1 MDKKKIL
8 DLVFLL
14 TLIVLSNL
22 SYNIK
27 TIKANSTLIV
37 ESGASE
43 NFQKIQDAINAAN
56 PGDVIL
62 VRNGVYYEN
71 VCINKTISLIGE
83 DKNSTIIDGGGVGI
97 VLTIIANNVKVQG
110 FTIQNGG
117 TNLPDRTIFVTN
129 CREVIIENNMIR
141 NSLCGIELRNSN
153 ACKIINNVIMSH
165 SWKGIFIAGNDNEVC
180 CNTIANNSI
189 GVSIAAPVAP
199 PNRFYRN
206 NFVNNTLQAEGTA
219 NWDNGAE
226 GNYWSDYS
234 GEDINGDGIGDT
246 ETPHLGIDFRPL
258 MEPWRSLRTFYV
270 PLGQRIYCIT
280 IFSNS
285 TIASF
290 EFDHLLKRIR
300 FNSTGPYGVFSFCNA
315 SIPKELL
322 IGPFAVSL
330 DDIPITLIVNSNETH
345 SFIYFNY
352 TLSTHKIQIDGS
364 YIKPV
369 ANFAP
374 STFIQATHEP
384 VFFNASLS
392 YDPDGN
398 ITIYYWDFGDGST
411 LENSAFVSHK
421 YALSGRYHVSLTVK
435 DDDNLT
441 DTYAV
446 DVIIGEKIDVEVDVG
461 VLYFKGET
469 AEFYVITSILGQPL
483 NVTSIRAELY
493 YKGTLFANLSGSVQ
507 HVADGVYRIVYRI
520 PLQAANGTYALVVAV
535 DCGSLKGFSLKCFL
549 VDGWIEATLADIK
562 NGIATI
568 IVPNLGEIEAN
579 LTQINARLI
588 GIEGVFGILNSS
600 LGEIKVNLNSIN
612 ASIVE
617 VKGSCVIFETGLGE
631 IAFSLDG
638 LHSAV
643 SLGIV
648 VVCALSVLTVTLTSV
663 CLALLRRRR

>member
-8 DLVFLL
+8 NLTFLL
-14 TLIVLSNL
+14 TLIVLSN
-22 SYNIK
+22 SFYNIR
-27 TIKANSTLIV
+27 TVKASSTLIV
-37 ESGASE
+37 ESGDSG

-56 PGDVIL
+56 PGDVVF
-62 VRNGVYYEN
+62 VRNGIYYEN
-71 VCINKTISLIGE
+71 VRINKTISLIGE
-83 DKNSTIIDGGGVGI
+83 DKNLTIIDGGGVGI
-97 VLTIIANNVKVQG
+97 VLAIIANNVKVQG

-117 TNLPDRTIFVTN
+117 TNFPDRTIFVTN
-129 CREVIIENNMIR
+129 CREVTIENNIIR

-153 ACKIINNVIMSH
+153 ACKIINNVIMNH
-165 SWKGIFIAGNDNEVC
+165 SWKGIFIAGDDNEVC

-189 GVSIAAPVAP
+189 GASIAAPVAY

-206 NFVNNTLQAEGTA
+206 NFVNNTLQAEGAA

-226 GNYWSDYS
+226 GNYWSDYL

-258 MEPWRSLRTFYV
+258 MEPWRPLRTFYV
-270 PLGQRIYCIT
+270 SLGQRVYCIT

-290 EFDHLLKRIR
+290 EFNILLRRIS
-300 FNSTGPYGVFSFCNA
+300 FNLTGPSGLFSFCNA
-315 SIPKELL
+315 SIPKKLL
-322 IGPFAVSL
+322 MGPFEVFL
-330 DDIPITLIVNSNETH
+330 DGSPITLMVSSNETH
-345 SFIYFNY
+345 SFVYFNY
-352 TLSTHKIQIDGS
+352 TLSTHKIQIYGS
-364 YIKPV
+364 HIKPI

-374 STFIQATHEP
+374 STFIQATHNS

-398 ITIYYWDFGDGST
+398 ITIYYWDFGDGLT
-411 LENSAFVSHK
+411 LENGPFVSHR
-421 YALSGRYHVSLTVK
+421 YALPGRYYVSLTVK

-441 DTYAV
+441 DNYVV

-461 VLYFKGET
+461 VLHFKGET
-469 AEFYVITSILGQPL
+469 AEFYVLTSILGQPL

-493 YKGTLFANLSGSVQ
+493 YKGTLFANLSRSVQ
-507 HVADGVYRIVYRI
+507 CVAAGVYRIVYRI

-535 DCGSLKGFSLKCFL
+535 DRDSLKGFSLKSFL
-549 VDGWIEATLADIK
+549 VDGWIEASLADIK
-562 NGIATI
+562 DGIATI

-588 GIEGVFGILNSS
+588 GIEGIFGILNSS

-612 ASIVE
+612 ASVVE
-617 VKGSCVIFETGLGE
+617 VKGSCVIFETSLGK
-631 IAFSLDG
+631 IALSLDG
-638 LHSAV
+638 LHSTV

-648 VVCALSVLTVTLTSV
+648 VACALSALTVTLTSV
-663 CLALLRRRR
+663 CLAILRRRR